1 MDLQQVKR
9 IAVAA
14 AFSGGRI
21 LLSHFGNRFRIEKKS
36 ANDLVTEADLA
47 SEQAIVDVIGKAFP
61 SHTIVAE
68 ESGVRPGSEIY
79 SWLIDPLDGTT
90 NFAHGIGLF
99 AVSIALVHQGMP
111 VVGVVLNPLT
121 GELFSA
127 VANHGAT
134 LNGRPIAVSRT
145 NCLADG
151 LLATGFPYNLKEIQA
166 PIMQRLARCLE
177 ASRGIRRLGA
187 AALDLCFLACGR
199 FDGFWE
205 QNLKPWDTA
214 AGTVIACEA
223 GAKVTDFNDHPFLTT
238 GDCILATNGHIHTE
252 MINLMNLDRRP

>member
-36 ANDLVTEADLA
+36 ANDLVTEADIA
-47 SEQAIVDVIGKAFP
+47 SERIIVDIIGKTFP

-68 ESGVRPGSEIY
+68 ESGVRPGSEIF

-90 NFAHGIGLF
+90 NFAHGIGIF
-99 AVSIALVHQGMP
+99 AISIAFVRQGIP
-111 VVGVVLNPLT
+111 VVGVVLNPIT

-127 VANHGAT
+127 VTNQGAT
-134 LNGRPIAVSRT
+134 LNGRPISVSQT
-145 NCLADG
+145 DCLADG
-151 LLATGFPYNLKEIQA
+151 LLATGFPYNLKEIRD
-166 PIMQRLARCLE
+166 PLMRRLSRGLD
-177 ASRGIRRLGA
+177 ASRGVRRLGA

-223 GAKVTDFNDHPFLTT
+223 GARVTDFNDHPFRVT
-238 GDCILATNGHIHTE
+238 GDCILATNGRIHTE
-252 MINLMNLDRRP
+252 MINLMNLDKRP